1 MVKDKNRKQTTKTK
15 SGKFN
20 WKKAILAFVMVC
32 AVIVTIGGGVFAWS
46 IYKETEDFDVNRLTS
61 NEASKL
67 YNTAN
72 GEIIFTFGDDE
83 NGKRTNITYEDL
95 PQVLVDAIVAA
106 EDSRFFDHN
115 GFDLPRI
122 AKAAITNLM
131 SFSLSGGGGST
142 ITQQVIKKSYFPNE
156 EKTLTRKA
164 SEVFLAIQA
173 TKEVS
178 KEEILTLYLNKIY
191 FGRSINSIGIAAAS
205 KYYFNKDVGNLTLPE
220 AALLA
225 GTLNSPNKYDPYY
238 NLELGTKRRN
248 IILGLMVDHGY
259 ITQEECESAKAVKVE
274 NMLNK
279 GSSTNS
285 MAYQPYVDLVA
296 KEVKEKTGLDPKEAQ
311 MNIYTYIDPEL
322 QKKLDSLVNGGEY
335 KFANEFMQAGAS
347 IQTHDGRVIGVIG
360 GRNYEATGTN
370 RAEIKQQPGSALKP
384 IIDYG
389 AAFEFVDWSTAH
401 EVEDKAYDKPGFN
414 PSNWDGAPGKH
425 GKMSIASAL
434 NSSWNTPAVWAF
446 DAVVNKIGFNGVKE
460 YLEGFKID
468 MKKETIAMGYSIGG
482 WEQGTSPIEMASMY
496 STIANNGTAIEPH
509 TIDRIEIVGEDKIIE
524 VDKDCQKEA
533 SEAIS
538 SAAAFMIRE
547 VQKEYIGMGT
557 AAYNRLNFGQ
567 VLAKTGTSTYDSTN
581 SYGFKSGTAKDS
593 WLAAYNPDYSV
604 AVWMGYDQAG
614 LKENPLHMN
623 NYSLEASKLTS
634 VIFKYLTANGV
645 KNSYPKQPDDVF
657 KASIVKGI
665 FPYKSPSAN
674 TPADRIA
681 TGWFKKGTGPSGA
694 VEALGINNLSS
705 FEASLDGNKRI
716 NVKFAAYNPVEATTN
731 ADANE
736 ATQMYGKVVYVVEV
750 TNASTGAVVH
760 STKLS
765 TNTATLDYVANGKVN
780 VTGYYSYENAGNI
793 KSNSI
798 TKTLGED
805 AALSAIKYSV
815 NGGALSNGGSVVEN
829 TAVKVVVTPQ
839 SGTTVE
845 ITLLNS
851 SGVAVKGPIKGSSA
865 SFSGLTAGKYTIKI
879 TETKGGQSATP
890 VTFSFTVTAAT
901 PPPVEPDPEPT
912 PPTDPAQ

>member
-1 MVKDKNRKQTTKTK
+1 MVKMKKTKQTTKTTK
-15 SGKFN
+15 LGKFN
-20 WKKAILAFVMVC
+20 WKKAAITFVSVC
-32 AVIVTIGGGVFAWS
+32 AVIATIGGGVFAWS
-46 IYKETEDFDVNRLTS
+46 IYKETEDFDVDRLNS
-61 NEASKL
+61 NEASKI
-67 YNTAN
+67 YNSAT
-72 GEIIFTFGDDE
+72 GELFFTFGDDE
-83 NGKRTNITYEDL
+83 NGKRTNVTYEEL

-106 EDSRFFDHN
+106 EDSRFFEHN

-164 SEVFLAIQA
+164 SEVFLAMQA

-205 KYYFNKDVGNLTLPE
+205 KYYFNKDVSNLTLPE

-225 GTLNSPNKYDPYY
+225 GTLNSPNRFDPYY
-238 NLELGTKRRN
+238 DLEAGTTRRN
-248 IILGLMVDHGY
+248 TILKLMVDHGY
-259 ITQEECESAKAVKVE
+259 ITQEECDGAKAVKVE

-279 GSSTNS
+279 GASTNT

-296 KEVKEKTGLDPKEAQ
+296 KEVKEKTGLDPKETQ

-322 QKKLDSLVNGGEY
+322 QKYLDSLINGGEY
-335 KFANEFMQAGAS
+335 KFPDEFMQAGAS
-347 IQTHDGRVIGVIG
+347 IQTHDGRIIGVIG

-370 RAEIKQQPGSALKP
+370 RADVKQQPGSTLKP

-401 EVEDKAYDKPGFN
+401 EVEDKAYGKPGFN
-414 PSNWDGAPGKH
+414 PNNWDGTPGKH
-425 GKMSIASAL
+425 GKMSIANAL
-434 NSSWNTPAVWAF
+434 HQSWNTPAVWAF
-446 DAVVNKIGFNGVKE
+446 DSVVNKIGFDGVMD

-468 MKKETIAMGYSIGG
+468 MSKEEIAMGYSIGG
-482 WEQGTSPIEMASMY
+482 WQQGTTPIEMASMY
-496 STIANNGTAIEPH
+496 STIVNNGTAIEPH
-509 TIDRIEIVGEDKIIE
+509 TIDRIEIIGEDKVIE

-538 SAAAFMIRE
+538 PAAAFMIRA
-547 VQKEYIGMGT
+547 VQSEYIGMGGGT
-557 AAYNRLNFGQ
+557 YNGLNFAQ
-567 VLAKTGTSTYDSTN
+567 IRAKTGTSTYDSTN
-581 SYGFKSGTAKDS
+581 SYGFASGTAKDS
-593 WLAAYNPDYSV
+593 WLAAYNPDYSL

-623 NYSLEASKLTS
+623 RHTLDAGKLAS
-634 VIFKYLTANGV
+634 VIFKYLAADGV

-657 KASIVKGI
+657 QASIVKGV

-674 TPADRIA
+674 TPADKIA
-681 TGWFKKGTGPSGA
+681 TGWFKKGTGPSGT
-694 VEALGINNLSS
+694 VEELGINNLSS
-705 FEASLDGNKRI
+705 FEASLDSNKRI
-716 NVKFAAYNPVEATTN
+716 NVKFAPYNPIEATTN
-731 ADANE
+731 ADTND
-736 ATQMYGKVVYVVEV
+736 ATKMYGKVIYVVEV
-750 TNASTGAVVH
+750 TDAASGAALY

-765 TNTATLDYVANGKVN
+765 TNSGTLDYVAKGKVN
-780 VTGYYSYENAGNI
+780 VTGYYSYENANGL

-798 TKTLGED
+798 SKILGED

-815 NGGALSNGGSVVEN
+815 NNGALSQGGSIVEG
-829 TAVKVVVTPQ
+829 TAVQVAVTPQ
-839 SGTTVE
+839 SSDSVIE

-851 SGVAVKGPIKGSSA
+851 TGAVVKGPIKASST
-865 SFSGLTAGKYTIKI
+865 SFSDLVAGKYTIKI
-879 TETKGGQSATP
+879 TETKGNQSATP
-890 VTFSFTVTAAT
+890 VLFTFIVTAAT
-901 PPPVEPDPEPT
+901 PPVEPT
-912 PPTDPAQ
+912 P